1 SAWNGYS
8 MARGTCTLHAFNE
21 GPDDEGEPRMRR
33 SVDAL
38 LKPSPEMFNESS
50 F

>member
-1 SAWNGYS
+1 

-21 GPDDEGEPRMRR
+21 SREDEGEPGMRR
-33 SVDAL
+33 SVDEL
-38 LKPSPEMFNESS
+38 LRPNAEAYNESS